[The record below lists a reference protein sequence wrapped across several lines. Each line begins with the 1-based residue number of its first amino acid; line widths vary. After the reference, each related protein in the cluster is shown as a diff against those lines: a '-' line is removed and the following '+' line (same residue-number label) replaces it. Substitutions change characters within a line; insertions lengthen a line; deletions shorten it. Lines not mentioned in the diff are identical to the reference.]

1 MTRTDLVRT
10 ASQIPPF
17 PPETAKE
24 FEMKREAIVSEMN
37 ALMLA
42 RDDVDALVGANN
54 REMMQDNHAN
64 KSRFIHAMLV
74 RFDPEEL
81 VDTVLWV
88 FRAYRA
94 HGFKDAYWSAALNT
108 WLAVLGRKLSPEVYS
123 NILPLFDWMIINIP
137 HFVGITN
144 DDMEEKSIDTVAK

>member
-1 MTRTDLVRT
+1 VTSRADLVRT

-17 PPETAKE
+17 VPETAKE
-24 FEMKREAIVSEMN
+24 FETKREAIVSEMN
-37 ALMLA
+37 TLMLSRA
-42 RDDVDALVGANN
+42 DLDSLVGANN

-74 RFDPEEL
+74 HFDPEEL

-94 HGFKDAYWSAALNT
+94 HGFTDAYWPAALNA
-108 WLAVLGRKLSPEVYS
+108 WLAVMERQLSPEAYANV
-123 NILPLFDWMIINIP
+123 LPLYDWMIVNIP
-137 HFVGITN
+137 HFVGIA
-144 DDMEEKSIDTVAK
+144 DDNMKA